1 VSRRSRIGRGN
12 GGHGNAFRAGG
23 GWRNW
28 AGNQRTDPARTI
40 VARDTG
46 EVVDAVKA
54 AARDGLRV
62 KAIGSGHS
70 FTAIAVPDGVAIL
83 VPAHP
88 VLLRVD
94 DTGLSTVP
102 AGMTLRT
109 LNALLWDRG
118 WALPNLGDI
127 DAQTVAGAISTG
139 THGTGATH
147 YGLATQVR
155 GLELVQADG
164 SVLACSSS
172 ENADVFAAA
181 RVGLG
186 ALGIIVTVT
195 LQAVPAFRLHA
206 IEAALPLDHAL
217 DVLAGDDDHVEFYW
231 FPHTDIAA
239 TKRNNR
245 TDAEGPARGKV
256 PEWVGDELFGNGAF
270 ALACRVGASAPRLV
284 PSINR
289 VIAGQFAAAEY
300 VDRCYRVF
308 TSPRRVRFLEMEYA
322 VPREALPEAF
332 AGLRRAVE
340 RHGQAVTFPVEV
352 RIAAADDIPLST
364 ASGRDT
370 AYVAVHV
377 HRGEPHE
384 TYFGAVEAVMRALDG
399 RPHWGK
405 LHTRAAADLRSVYPD
420 FDAFVAL
427 RDRLDPERR
436 FGNAYLER
444 VLG

>member
-1 VSRRSRIGRGN
+1 VTRRRRAPSR
-12 GGHGNAFRAGG
+12 GGAGER
-23 GWRNW
+23 WRNW
-28 AGNQRTDPARTI
+28 AGNQRTDPVRT
-40 VARDTG
+40 VTAHDTG
-46 EVVDAVKA
+46 EVVAAVKD
-54 AARDGLRV
+54 AARDGLRL

-70 FTAIAVPDGVAIL
+70 FTAIAVPDDVA
-83 VPAHP
+83 VRAPSDP
-88 VLLRVD
+88 RLLQVD
-94 DTGLSTVP
+94 ATGLATVP

-109 LNALLWDRG
+109 LNPLLWARG

-127 DAQTVAGAISTG
+127 DAQTVAGAIATG
-139 THGTGATH
+139 THGTGARH
-147 YGLATQVR
+147 RGLADQVR
-155 GLELVQADG
+155 ALELVTADG
-164 SVLACSSS
+164 AVRSCSPS

-186 ALGIIVTVT
+186 ALGILVSVT

-206 IEAALPLDHAL
+206 IEAARPLEGAL
-217 DVLAGDDDHVEFYW
+217 ELFDGDDHHVEFFW
-231 FPHTDIAA
+231 FPHTDVAA
-239 TKRNNR
+239 TKRNNP
-245 TDAEGPARGKV
+245 TDADGPARGRV
-256 PEWVGDELFGNGAF
+256 SEWVGDELIGNGAF
-270 ALACRVGASAPRLV
+270 ALISRLGAAAPRLV
-284 PSINR
+284 PGLNR
-289 VIAGQFAAAEY
+289 FAAGQFAHSEY
-300 VDRCYRVF
+300 VDRSYRVF

-322 VPREALPEAF
+322 VPRAALPDAF

-352 RIAAADDIPLST
+352 RVAAADDIPLST
-364 ASGRDT
+364 AYGRDS
-370 AYVAVHV
+370 AYLAVHV

-384 TYFGAVEAVMRALDG
+384 AYFGAVEAVLRDLDG

-405 LHTRAAADLRSVYPD
+405 LHTRAAADLRPAYPG

>member
-1 VSRRSRIGRGN
+1 VSSRSTG
-12 GGHGNAFRAGG
+12 A
-23 GWRNW
+23 WRNW
-28 AGNQRTDPARTI
+28 AGNQRTHPARTI
-40 VARDTG
+40 VGHDTG
-46 EVVDAVKA
+46 DVVDAVKT

-62 KAIGSGHS
+62 KAFGSGHS
-70 FTAIAVPDGVAIL
+70 FTAIAVSDGVAL
-83 VPAHP
+83 SAPSHPA
-88 VLLRVD
+88 LLRVD
-94 DTGLSTVP
+94 DNGLATVP

-109 LNALLWDRG
+109 LNELLWERG

-127 DAQTVAGAISTG
+127 DAQTLAGAISTG

-147 YGLATQVR
+147 QGLAAQVR
-155 GLELVQADG
+155 ALELVQSDG
-164 SVLACSSS
+164 SVLTCSPG

-186 ALGIIVTVT
+186 ALGILVTVT
-195 LQAVPAFRLHA
+195 LQTVPAFRLHA

-231 FPHTDIAA
+231 FPHTDVAA

-245 TDAEGPARGKV
+245 TDAEGPVRGKV
-256 PEWVGDELFGNGAF
+256 AEWMGEELLGNGAF
-270 ALACRVGASAPRLV
+270 AFACRLGAAAPRLV

-289 VIAGQFAAAEY
+289 VAAGRFASSEY
-300 VDRCYRVF
+300 VDRSYRVF

-322 VPREALPEAF
+322 VPRAALPEAF
-332 AGLRRAVE
+332 AGLRRAVG
-340 RHGQAVTFPVEV
+340 RHGHAVTFPVEV
-352 RIAAADDIPLST
+352 RVAAADDIPLST
-364 ASGRDT
+364 ASGRDS
-370 AYVAVHV
+370 AYLAVHV

-384 TYFGAVEAVMRALDG
+384 AYFGAVEAVMRALDG

-405 LHTRAAADLRSVYPD
+405 LHTRAAADLRAAYPG
-420 FDAFVAL
+420 FDTFIAL